1 MVARQAICN
10 FAVKWK
16 EKFNEQNTTYL
27 ELVERYMGEDCDAL
41 GFEMDCGHA
50 FEEQYGMASHDVMA
64 LRGVID
70 EVTDIALLGSAVFSR
85 WRYFNHWA
93 YSGDEILAPK
103 NREWFIVALTRLEEL
118 ASSEGSVERG
128 M

>member
-1 MVARQAICN
+1 MRNIQAFCDKWIAM
-10 FAVKWK
+10 FAD
-16 EKFNEQNTTYL
+16 ENINYID
-27 ELVERYMGEDCDAL
+27 LVERYMGDECAAL

-70 EVTDIALLGSAVFSR
+70 EVTDMALLGSAVFSR

-93 YSGDEILAPK
+93 YSGDEILVPK

>member
-27 ELVERYMGEDCDAL
+27 ELVERYMGEECAAL

-118 ASSEGSVERG
+118 ASSEEFAERG